1 MSSPSSSAAGSS
13 TAASVPDGAP
23 VSSAPGSVAGGQEP
37 VRIRAGASE
46 YEAWVGAG
54 LLERLP
60 ELLER
65 AGLRGRTRIV
75 ADEAVWALHGAAVEE
90 GLRAAGRD
98 WAVYPLAGGEEN
110 KTLAG
115 AERMYDWLLEVG
127 TDRGDHVVALG
138 GGVIGDMGGFVAA
151 TFLRGI
157 PVVQVPST
165 LLAQVDSS
173 IGGKTGVDHR
183 LGKNLIGAFHQP
195 SLVLADTRFLRT
207 LPPRDYR
214 SGWAEIVKMAIILDA
229 DLFHLLEDRAE
240 ALLAFEDEAALAH
253 AVRRSVELK
262 GQVVGAD
269 ERESGLRVI
278 LNYGH
283 TIGHALEAAT
293 GYSRLLHGEAVAIG
307 MAGAGSIA
315 NRRGLLSDAAFA
327 AQTSLLERFGLP
339 QRATGVRAE
348 ALLGPLSRDKKARGS
363 TIQWVLAD
371 GIGSVTTARDVT
383 PDEFEAALRYV
394 GCE

>member
-1 MSSPSSSAAGSS
+1 MSSPSSSAAGS
-13 TAASVPDGAP
+13 AAS
-23 VSSAPGSVAGGQEP
+23 SAAVASPEP
-37 VRIRAGASE
+37 VRIRAGTSE
-46 YEAWVGAG
+46 YEAWVGTG

-65 AGLRGRTRIV
+65 AGLRGRSRIV
-75 ADEAVWALHGAAVEE
+75 ADEAVWSRFGGPVEE
-90 GLRAAGRD
+90 AMRVAGRD
-98 WAVYPLAGGEEN
+98 AAVYTLAGGEEN

-127 TDRGDHVVALG
+127 TDRGDHLIAVG

-157 PVVQVPST
+157 PVVQVPTT

-195 SLVLADTRFLRT
+195 SLVVADTGLLRT
-207 LPPRDYR
+207 LPERDYR
-214 SGWAEIVKMAIILDA
+214 AGWAEIVKMAIILDA
-229 DLFHLLEDRAE
+229 DLFARLEARAE
-240 ALLAFEDEAALAH
+240 ALLAFEDEEALAY
-253 AVRRSVELK
+253 AVRRSIELK

-269 ERESGLRVI
+269 ERESGLRII

-315 NRRGLLSDAAFA
+315 NRRGLFSDTAFG
-327 AQTSLLERFGLP
+327 AQTALLERFGLP

-383 PDEFEAALRYV
+383 PDEVRAALRHV

>member
-1 MSSPSSSAAGSS
+1 MSSPTSSAAGNS
-13 TAASVPDGAP
+13 AVAS
-23 VSSAPGSVAGGQEP
+23 QEP
-37 VRIRAGASE
+37 VRIRAGVSE

-65 AGLRGRTRIV
+65 AGLRGRSRIV
-75 ADEAVWALHGAAVEE
+75 ADEAVWTLHGGAIEHD
-90 GLRAAGRD
+90 LRAAGREA
-98 WAVYPLAGGEEN
+98 AVYTLAGGEEN

-115 AERMYDWLLEVG
+115 AERMYDWLLDVG
-127 TDRGDHVVALG
+127 TDRSDHLIAVG

-195 SLVLADTRFLRT
+195 SLVVADTRFLRT
-207 LPPRDYR
+207 LPERDYR
-214 SGWAEIVKMAIILDA
+214 AGWAEIVKMAIIMDA
-229 DLFHLLEDRAE
+229 ELFARLEQRAE
-240 ALLAFEDEAALAH
+240 ALLHFEDEATLAH
-253 AVRRSVELK
+253 AVRRSIELK

-269 ERESGLRVI
+269 ERESGLRII

-315 NRRGLLSDAAFA
+315 NRRGLFSDKAFG
-327 AQTSLLERFGLP
+327 AQTALLERFGLP

-348 ALLGPLSRDKKARGS
+348 ELLGPLSRDKKARGS
-363 TIQWVLAD
+363 TIQWVLTD

-383 PDEFEAALRYV
+383 PEEVRAALRYV
-394 GCE
+394 GCK

>member
-1 MSSPSSSAAGSS
+1 MPSSTSSAAAS
-13 TAASVPDGAP
+13 AAIAS
-23 VSSAPGSVAGGQEP
+23 QEP
-37 VRIRAGASE
+37 VRIRAGASAE
-46 YEAWVGAG
+46 YEAWVGSG
-54 LLERLP
+54 LLERLS

-75 ADEAVWALHGAAVEE
+75 ADEVVWGLHGAPMEE
-90 GLRAAGRD
+90 ALRAAGRD
-98 WAVYPLAGGEEN
+98 VAVYTLAGGEEQ

-115 AERMYDWLLEVG
+115 AERVYDWLLEVG
-127 TDRGDHVVALG
+127 TDRGDHIVALG
-138 GGVIGDMGGFVAA
+138 GGVVGDMGGFVAA

-157 PVVQVPST
+157 AVVQVPST

-173 IGGKTGVDHR
+173 IGGKTGVNHR

-207 LPPRDYR
+207 LPEREYR
-214 SGWAEIVKMAIILDA
+214 AGWAEIVKMAFIMDA
-229 DLFHLLEDRAE
+229 DLFARLEARAE
-240 ALLAFEDEAALAH
+240 ALLGFEDEEALAH
-253 AVRRSVELK
+253 AVRRSIELK

-293 GYSRLLHGEAVAIG
+293 GYGRLLHGEAVAIG

-315 NRRGLLSDAAFA
+315 NRRGLLSGEAFG
-327 AQTSLLERFGLP
+327 AQTALLERFGLP
-339 QRATGVRAE
+339 QRASGVRADE
-348 ALLGPLSRDKKARGS
+348 LLGPLSRDKKARGS

-383 PDEFEAALRYV
+383 PDEVQAALRYV